1 MHLGPLVR
9 DENGRKTPISTSVSI
24 FFGGNRNGFGKY
36 GSKTESEYADIQK
49 RTNTDG
55 EPEN

>member
-1 MHLGPLVR
+1 M
-9 DENGRKTPISTSVSI
+9 ENSISTSVSL
-24 FFGGNRNGFGKY
+24 FFLTETGAGSENV
-36 GSKTESEYADIQK
+36 GSKMESEYTDIRK